1 MSSVADQLRAAR
13 EAQHLT
19 ISQAADAT
27 KIRTDHLRA
36 LEEGDYN
43 TFIAPVYIRGFVRN
57 YAKMLKMD
65 AGPIM
70 TQLEAELG
78 KSEKFSD
85 HPSLTHAP
93 RGALDM
99 GMLYLSRVNWK
110 YALPILAVI
119 ILVFGSVYGYQAY
132 YRYKNTD
139 PLADLGPGLYQP
151 KQETK
156 SLLLPLTT
164 NTTTR
169 R

>member
-1 MSSVADQLRAAR
+1 M
-13 EAQHLT
+13 
-19 ISQAADAT
+19 
-27 KIRTDHLRA
+27 RA

-57 YAKMLKMD
+57 YAKTLKLD

-70 TQLEAELG
+70 TQLETELG

-85 HPSLTHAP
+85 HPSLSHAP
-93 RGALDM
+93 RGALDT

-110 YALPILAVI
+110 YALPVLTVV
-119 ILVFGSVYGYQAY
+119 ILVVGSVYGYQAW

-151 KQETK
+151 KEPQ

-164 NTTTR
+164 NAAPR